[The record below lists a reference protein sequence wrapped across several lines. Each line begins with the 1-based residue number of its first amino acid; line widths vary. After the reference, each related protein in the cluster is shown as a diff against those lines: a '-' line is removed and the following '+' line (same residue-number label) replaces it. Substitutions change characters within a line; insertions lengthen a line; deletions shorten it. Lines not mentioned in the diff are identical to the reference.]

1 MFRHSIFTHAD
12 ENIHARAHLWGIRRA
27 VTMAAS
33 AAFAVL
39 VCAVA
44 VADSTSSMTGFTAA
58 GAAAQKSLEQ
68 QFDRRLDP
76 KDLRGWLESMSSE
89 PNHVGSP
96 HDRQNADF
104 MLQQFRQ
111 WGWEAHIE
119 TFQVLYPT
127 PLQERLEMTAPV
139 KFVASLHEPAVGGDR
154 TSSISGVL
162 PPYAVYGADGDVTGE
177 LVYVNYGMPDD
188 YRELARRGISVKGR
202 IVIARYG
209 GGWRGTKPR
218 VAHEHGAIGCIIYS
232 DPHDEGY
239 FRGDVY
245 PRGGWRPD
253 ASVQRG
259 SVLDASIYPG
269 DPLTPGVGAS
279 ETAKRLTIAEAAT
292 LAKIPVLPISA
303 ADAAPLLAALN
314 GPVVPAEWRGALP
327 MTYHIGA
334 GPATVHLLVRSE
346 WTLKPIYDVIATIKG
361 SEFPEEWVIRGN
373 HHDGWVFGAADP
385 LAGNAALMAEAK
397 SIGALLQTGWRP
409 RRTLIYAGW
418 DAEEPGWIGST
429 EWAELH
435 GADLQRH
442 AVLYVNS
449 DVNARGFL
457 VSGGSHSL
465 QHFVNEVAGGIRDPQ
480 TGVSVRDRLR
490 AKLSVDRFS
499 SAADSEPA
507 SPSGDLPL
515 AALGSGT
522 DFTAFLQHLGI
533 ATLDLYYSGE
543 DNGEG
548 SWHSI
553 YDSFDGYIRFGDP
566 QFAYGIAEAETVGH
580 VVLRFAD
587 ADVLPLRISDFA
599 ATLQGYDNELHALAK
614 QAKSHAETLARL
626 LASHSFALAADP
638 MQKLDAPVAESP
650 VPAIHFEAFDR
661 SVARL
666 NHAAAAYDQAYAQ
679 FAANGRSLA
688 PATQVRLNALLRGLE
703 QSLTFPGGLPGRPW
717 FKHLIYAPG
726 LDTGYAP
733 KTVPGIR
740 EAIEQG
746 RWDEAARYIVIT
758 ANALEAYCDQ
768 VDAARALIGGRPAN

>member
-1 MFRHSIFTHAD
+1 L
-12 ENIHARAHLWGIRRA
+12 HLALI
-27 VTMAAS
+27 TAAS
-33 AAFAVL
+33 TA
-39 VCAVA
+39 CAVWVFAAA
-44 VADSTSSMTGFTAA
+44 VAADPAPMMGFTVE
-58 GAAAQKSLEQ
+58 GAAAERSLERR
-68 QFDRRLDP
+68 FDERLDP
-76 KDLRGWLESMSSE
+76 KYLRGWLESMSAE

-111 WGWEAHIE
+111 WGWDAHIE

-127 PLQERLEMTAPV
+127 PVKERLEMMAPQN
-139 KFVASLHEPAVGGDR
+139 FVASLHEPAVAGDR
-154 TSSISGVL
+154 TSSISSGL
-162 PPYAVYGADGDVTGE
+162 PPYVVYGADGDITGE

-202 IVIARYG
+202 VVIARYG

-218 VAHEHGAIGCIIYS
+218 VAYEQGAIGCIIYS
-232 DPHDEGY
+232 DPYDEGY

-259 SVLDASIYPG
+259 SVMDLAIYPG

-279 ETAKRLTIAEAAT
+279 QTAKRLTIAEATT
-292 LAKIPVLPISA
+292 LPKIPVLPISA
-303 ADAAPLLAALN
+303 ADAAPLLAALD
-314 GPVVPAEWRGALP
+314 GPVAPAGWRGALP

-334 GPATVHLLVRSE
+334 GPATVHLVVQSE
-346 WTLKPIYDVIATIKG
+346 WTLKPIYDVIAKIEG
-361 SEFPEEWVIRGN
+361 SAFPDEWVVRGN

-397 SIGALLQTGWRP
+397 AIGALLKTGWRP

-418 DAEEPGWIGST
+418 DAEEPGLIGST

-435 GADLQRH
+435 GAELQRH

-465 QHFVNEVAGGIRDPQ
+465 QHLVNEVASGIRDPQ

-490 AKLSVDRFS
+490 AKLSVDQFS
-499 SAADSEPA
+499 NAAAADSGSA
-507 SPSGDLPL
+507 SPSDDLPL

-522 DFTAFLQHLGI
+522 DFTVFLQHLGI
-533 ATLDLYYSGE
+533 TTLDLYYSGE
-543 DNGEG
+543 DNGDG

-553 YDSFDGYIRFGDP
+553 YDSFDSYIRFGDP
-566 QFAYGIAEAETVGH
+566 QFAYGIVEAQTVGH
-580 VVLRFAD
+580 VVLRVAD
-587 ADVLPLRISDFA
+587 AAVLPLRISDFA
-599 ATLQGYDNELHALAK
+599 AALQGYDKELHALAE
-614 QAKSHAETLARL
+614 QAKHHAAELARL
-626 LASHSFALAADP
+626 LASHSFELAADP
-638 MQKLDAPVAESP
+638 TQKVDAPAPEGP
-650 VPAIHFEAFDR
+650 VPTVSFAAFDK
-661 SVARL
+661 SVERL
-666 NHAAAAYDQAYAQ
+666 NRTAAAYDQAYARL
-679 FAANGRSLA
+679 AANGLRLTPEKQA
-688 PATQVRLNALLRGLE
+688 RLNSLLRGLE

-717 FKHLIYAPG
+717 FKHMIYAPG
-726 LDTGYAP
+726 LSTGYAP
-733 KTVPGIR
+733 KTVPGVR

-746 RWDEAARYIVIT
+746 RWNEAESYIAIT
-758 ANALEAYCDQ
+758 AHVIDGYCDQ
-768 VDAARALIGGRPAN
+768 VDAARALISVPQSN